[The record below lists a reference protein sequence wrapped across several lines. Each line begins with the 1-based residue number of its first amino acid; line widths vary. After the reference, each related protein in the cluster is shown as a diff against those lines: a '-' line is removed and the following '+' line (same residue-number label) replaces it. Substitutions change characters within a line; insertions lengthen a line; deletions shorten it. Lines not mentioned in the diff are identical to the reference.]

1 MAYTDTTDHIRLDN
15 LLVELKH
22 FTSRSRAL
30 DAIKRGTIFVDGK
43 LAKKASVLVHPKADI
58 RIDDPA
64 QHYVSRAAMKLV
76 AALDHF
82 KIDPADKNCLD
93 VGASTGGF
101 TQVLLERGA
110 AHVIALDVGH
120 DQLDETLRADERV
133 TVFEGLNARDLEEQH
148 LGDHLPD
155 IIVSDV
161 SFISLKLAL
170 PPALELAAAGALCIL
185 LVKPQFEV
193 GRENVGRGGIVTPEL
208 GEAASKDLE
217 AWLGSLQGWRTTG
230 IIASPIAGG
239 DGNQEYLLTGRKDG

>member
-22 FTSRSRAL
+22 FPSRSRAR
-30 DAIKRGTIFVDGK
+30 DAIKRGTVYVDGK
-43 LAKKASVLVHPKADI
+43 VVQKASVLVHPKADI

-64 QHYVSRAAMKLV
+64 QKYVSRAALKLV

-82 KIDPADKNCLD
+82 EIDPAGKTCLD

-101 TQVLLERGA
+101 TQVLLERNA

-120 DQLDETLRADERV
+120 DQLNDTLRADERV
-133 TVFEGLNARDLEEQH
+133 TVYEGLNARDLEEEH
-148 LGDHLPD
+148 LGTHLPE

-193 GRENVGRGGIVTPEL
+193 GRDNVGKGGVVTPEL
-208 GEAASKDLE
+208 GKAASEDLE
-217 AWLGSLQGWRTTG
+217 AWLNSLSGWQSTG